1 MSNDDKLCRALNCT
15 EPYMQKNAKYC
26 TNHSRKIGDNK
37 REYNLA
43 PDAHMPGSTP
53 IWKRTARNL
62 GKKPKAK
69 KPQTVAPVVPTVS
82 GTQSDIELA
91 TPDEPAKRK
100 LKDIS
105 WDDLQVYEYKKSKRV
120 AIEQQRNLDKQRHE
134 LVLSS
139 IKQVVIDKQAQEGVT
154 AQDLL
159 QADYGYAYLFREKQE
174 GVTPAKAARLC
185 QAVSRLSKRFEGI
198 ETEER
203 IVCSRPTT
211 GSMTFSV
218 EENDGEDD
226 TGSTEWS
233 KQKKAV
239 RAVAPTVPKDML
251 ILITNLEE
259 KKAFFYEWQDA
270 LYPCTKDIDEHGHA
284 TAPKSG
290 TVIIVG
296 NPNSG
301 K

>member
-1 MSNDDKLCRALNCT
+1 MKNNSTYCRH
-15 EPYMQKNAKYC
+15 
-26 TNHSRKIGDNK
+26 HSRKIGGK

-43 PDAHMPGSTP
+43 PDAHKPGVTP
-53 IWKRTARNL
+53 VWKNSARTL
-62 GKKPKAK
+62 EKKPKPK
-69 KPQTVAPVVPTVS
+69 KPHTVAPVVPTVS

-91 TPDEPAKRK
+91 TPDTPAKRK
-100 LKDIS
+100 LKDIP
-105 WDDLQVYEYKKSKRV
+105 WDDLQVYEYKKNKRV
-120 AIEQQRNLDKQRHE
+120 AIEQQRDLDKQRHE

-139 IKQVVIDKQAQEGVT
+139 IKQVMIDQQAQEGVT

-159 QADYGYAYLFREKQE
+159 KADYGYAYLFRQQQE
-174 GVTPAKAARLC
+174 GVTTAKAARLC
-185 QAVSRLSKRFEGI
+185 QAVSRLSEKFECI
-198 ETEER
+198 ETEEK

-211 GSMTFSV
+211 GSMKFSV
-218 EENDGEDD
+218 ELHDSDD
-226 TGSTEWS
+226 EKDETVSTEWS

-251 ILITNLEE
+251 ILITTLQD
-259 KKAFFYEWQDA
+259 KQAFFYEWQDA
-270 LYPCTKDIDEHGHA
+270 LYPCTKDIDAHGNA
-284 TAPKSG
+284 VAPQSG